1 MLQVKKIQD
10 LASRLELDVVVPT
23 KADASSSLDKGVFEK
38 ESFDRVLLDAPCSAL
53 GLRPSLRVGG
63 ASAWCASKS
72 TTLTARS
79 LTQHVLYQRLMLRQ
93 VSLPLSLSHT
103 HTLTHSHSLSL
114 SRLLSLC
121 LSLSSLCVSL
131 SRSTFSRT
139 VYTGCQGTE
148 ARGPPRVFDLHA
160 ESCRK

>member
-1 MLQVKKIQD
+1 MVQVKKIQD

-23 KADASSSLDKGVFEK
+23 KADASSSIDKRVFEK

-93 VSLPLSLSHT
+93 VSLPLSLCLSV
-103 HTLTHSHSLSL
+103 SLSL
-114 SRLLSLC
+114 SLSLSCCLSVSLSLLYVC
-121 LSLSSLCVSL
+121 LSL
-131 SRSTFSRT
+131 STFSRT
-139 VYTGCQGTE
+139 VY
-148 ARGPPRVFDLHA
+148 RLSR
-160 ESCRK
+160 R